1 MWRMR
6 TVELIWA
13 SFSASCAFSALRA
26 RSSRTTASVCND
38 FCTTAKLKETRPTAS
53 TVRQITKTTKTRV
66 RRARRAAQRARLTR
80 VFVVFVI
87 CLTVLAVGR
96 VSLSFAVVQKS
107 LQTEAVVREERALS
121 AENAQLAE
129 KLAQMSSTVRI
140 RHIAETQLGLV
151 DADHVQYLRV
161 TKGARLAKVAQR
173 P

>member
-1 MWRMR
+1 MAAAAQARDAAAAPR
-6 TVELIWA
+6 RREQPELA
-13 SFSASCAFSALRA
+13 PA
-26 RSSRTTASVCND
+26 RPA
-38 FCTTAKLKETRPTAS
+38 A
-53 TVRQITKTTKTRV
+53 
-66 RRARRAAQRARLTR
+66 RRAPQARRRAAQRARLTR

-96 VSLSFAVVQKS
+96 VSLSFAVVQKT

-129 KLAQMSSTVRI
+129 QLAQMGSTVRI

-161 TKGARLAKVAQR
+161 TKGARMAKVAQR

>member
-1 MWRMR
+1 M
-6 TVELIWA
+6 A
-13 SFSASCAFSALRA
+13 AAAQA
-26 RSSRTTASVCND
+26 
-38 FCTTAKLKETRPTAS
+38 
-53 TVRQITKTTKTRV
+53 
-66 RRARRAAQRARLTR
+66 RRAAAAPRRQEQPERVPARPAARRAPQARRRAAQRARLTR

-107 LQTEAVVREERALS
+107 LQTEVVVREERALS
-121 AENAQLAE
+121 VENAQLAE

>member
-1 MWRMR
+1 
-6 TVELIWA
+6 VA
-13 SFSASCAFSALRA
+13 AAAQA
-26 RSSRTTASVCND
+26 
-38 FCTTAKLKETRPTAS
+38 
-53 TVRQITKTTKTRV
+53 
-66 RRARRAAQRARLTR
+66 RRAAAAPRRQEQPERVQARPAARRAPQARRRAAQRARLTR
-80 VFVVFVI
+80 VFVIFVV

-96 VSLSFAVVQKS
+96 VSLSFAVVQKT

-129 KLAQMSSTVRI
+129 KLAQMGSTVRI

-151 DADHVQYLRV
+151 EADHWQTLRV

>member
-1 MWRMR
+1 MAA
-6 TVELIWA
+6 VA
-13 SFSASCAFSALRA
+13 QA
-26 RSSRTTASVCND
+26 
-38 FCTTAKLKETRPTAS
+38 
-53 TVRQITKTTKTRV
+53 
-66 RRARRAAQRARLTR
+66 RRAAAAPRRQEQPERVPARPAARRAPQARRRAAQRARLTR

-107 LQTEAVVREERALS
+107 LQTETVVREERALS

-140 RHIAETQLGLV
+140 RHIAVTQLGLV
-151 DADHVQYLRV
+151 DADHWDVLRV
-161 TKGARLAKVAQR
+161 TKGARLVKVVER

>member
-1 MWRMR
+1 
-6 TVELIWA
+6 VA
-13 SFSASCAFSALRA
+13 AVAQA
-26 RSSRTTASVCND
+26 
-38 FCTTAKLKETRPTAS
+38 
-53 TVRQITKTTKTRV
+53 
-66 RRARRAAQRARLTR
+66 RRAAAAPRRQEQPERVPARPAARRAPQARRRAAQRARLTR

-151 DADHVQYLRV
+151 DAKHWEVLRV
-161 TKGARLAKVAQR
+161 TKGAHMAKVAER